1 MDQQHQDNNDTYSDD
16 NDYVSLVR
24 IPRKWYSVFAWTFSV
39 LVIGHTIADVGF
51 GWGWKALGDTPASR
65 MAMLM
70 TFIVGWFFISS
81 HLLEEIML
89 GYAKRFKNKIFAA
102 GKAVGIAEG
111 KTEGIA
117 EGIIQGKTEGIAEG
131 IIQGKTEGIAEGM
144 TRGKKELFD
153 ELREAQRRGI
163 PLEEALENYE
173 AENGNI
179 VRESADNNEK

>member
-1 MDQQHQDNNDTYSDD
+1 MAQQHQDNNDTYSDD

-51 GWGWKALGDTPASR
+51 GWGWKALGDTPAVR

-102 GKAVGIAEG
+102 GK
-111 KTEGIA
+111 TEGIA
-117 EGIIQGKTEGIAEG
+117 EGMTRGIAEG
-131 IIQGKTEGIAEGM
+131 MTRGKTEGIAEGM

-179 VRESADNNEK
+179 VRESADDNEK